1 MLYYFTIMLFFGRSK
16 MARRESR
23 EQAFI
28 LMFEKSF
35 QKDLDMKEMI
45 DINIANELIEHDGF
59 AQELAVKASENIE
72 EIDSVI
78 EKYSVAR
85 KMNRISK
92 VSLSVLRIA
101 ICEMLFFK
109 DIPYGVSIN
118 EAVEICKKYA
128 SEDEYA
134 YVNGLLGAFAR
145 NSEVD

>member
-1 MLYYFTIMLFFGRSK
+1 

-23 EQAFI
+23 EQAFV

-35 QKDLDMKEMI
+35 QKNMSMKDII
-45 DINIANELIEHDGF
+45 DINIENDIIENDDF
-59 AQELAVKASENIE
+59 AQALAIKTCDNIE
-72 EIDSVI
+72 EIDSKI
-78 EKYSVAR
+78 ETFSIAR

-101 ICEMLFFK
+101 VCEMLYYD
-109 DIPYGVSIN
+109 DIPFGVSIN

-134 YVNGLLGAFAR
+134 FVNGLLGSLSR
-145 NSEVD
+145 SLEVK

>member
-1 MLYYFTIMLFFGRSK
+1 
-16 MARRESR
+16 MARRDSR

-35 QKDLDMKEMI
+35 QNDISMKEMI
-45 DINIANELIEHDGF
+45 DINIENEIIENDDF
-59 AQELAVKASENIE
+59 AHELAIKACDNIE
-72 EIDSVI
+72 EIDLNI
-78 EKYSVAR
+78 EKFSIAR

-101 ICEMLFFK
+101 VCEMLYYE

-134 YVNGLLGAFAR
+134 FVNGVLGSLAR
-145 NSEVD
+145 SLEVK

>member
-1 MLYYFTIMLFFGRSK
+1 

-45 DINIANELIEHDGF
+45 DINIANELIEHDSF

-128 SEDEYA
+128 SDDEYA
-134 YVNGLLGAFAR
+134 YVHGLLGAFAR

>member
-1 MLYYFTIMLFFGRSK
+1 
-16 MARRESR
+16 MARRDSR

-35 QKDLDMKEMI
+35 QKDISMKEMI
-45 DINIANELIEHDGF
+45 DINLENEIIENDDF
-59 AQELAVKASENIE
+59 AQELAIKTCDNIE
-72 EIDSVI
+72 EIDYNI
-78 EKYSVAR
+78 EKFSIAR

-101 ICEMLFFK
+101 ICEMLYYD
-109 DIPYGVSIN
+109 DIPCGVSIN

-134 YVNGLLGAFAR
+134 FVNGLLGSLAR
-145 NSEVD
+145 SLEGK

>member
-1 MLYYFTIMLFFGRSK
+1 
-16 MARRESR
+16 
-23 EQAFI
+23 
-28 LMFEKSF
+28 
-35 QKDLDMKEMI
+35 MI

>member
-1 MLYYFTIMLFFGRSK
+1 

-145 NSEVD
+145 SSEVD

>member
-1 MLYYFTIMLFFGRSK
+1 
-16 MARRESR
+16 MARRDSR

-35 QKDLDMKEMI
+35 QKDISMKEMI
-45 DINIANELIEHDGF
+45 DINLENEIIENDDF
-59 AQELAVKASENIE
+59 AQELAIKTCDNIE
-72 EIDSVI
+72 EIDSNI
-78 EKYSVAR
+78 EKFSIAR

-101 ICEMLFFK
+101 ICEMLYYN
-109 DIPYGVSIN
+109 DIPCGVSIN

-134 YVNGLLGAFAR
+134 FVNGLLGSLAR
-145 NSEVD
+145 SLEGK

>member
-1 MLYYFTIMLFFGRSK
+1 
-16 MARRESR
+16 MARRDSR

-35 QKDLDMKEMI
+35 QKDISMKEMI
-45 DINIANELIEHDGF
+45 DINLENEIIENDDF
-59 AQELAVKASENIE
+59 AQELAIKTCDNIE
-72 EIDSVI
+72 EIDSNI
-78 EKYSVAR
+78 EKFSIAR

-101 ICEMLFFK
+101 ICEMLYYD
-109 DIPYGVSIN
+109 DIPCGVSIN

-134 YVNGLLGAFAR
+134 FVNGLLGSLAR
-145 NSEVD
+145 SLKGK

>member
-1 MLYYFTIMLFFGRSK
+1 

-59 AQELAVKASENIE
+59 AQELALKASENIE

>member
-1 MLYYFTIMLFFGRSK
+1 

-45 DINIANELIEHDGF
+45 DINIANELIEHDSF

-85 KMNRISK
+85 KINRISK

-145 NSEVD
+145 NNEVD

>member
-1 MLYYFTIMLFFGRSK
+1 

>member
-1 MLYYFTIMLFFGRSK
+1 

-45 DINIANELIEHDGF
+45 DINIANELIEHDDF

>member
-1 MLYYFTIMLFFGRSK
+1 

-45 DINIANELIEHDGF
+45 DINIANELIEYDGF

>member
-1 MLYYFTIMLFFGRSK
+1 

-35 QKDLDMKEMI
+35 QNDISMKEMI
-45 DINIANELIEHDGF
+45 DINIENEIIENDDF
-59 AQELAVKASENIE
+59 AQDLAIKACDNIE
-72 EIDSVI
+72 EIDSYI
-78 EKYSVAR
+78 EKFSIAR

-101 ICEMLFFK
+101 VCEMLYYE

-134 YVNGLLGAFAR
+134 FVNGVLGSLAR
-145 NSEVD
+145 SLEVK

>member
-1 MLYYFTIMLFFGRSK
+1 

-45 DINIANELIEHDGF
+45 DINIANELIEHDSF

>member
-1 MLYYFTIMLFFGRSK
+1 
-16 MARRESR
+16 
-23 EQAFI
+23 
-28 LMFEKSF
+28 
-35 QKDLDMKEMI
+35 MI
-45 DINIANELIEHDGF
+45 DINIANELIEYDGF

>member
-1 MLYYFTIMLFFGRSK
+1 

-35 QKDLDMKEMI
+35 QNDISIKEMI
-45 DINIANELIEHDGF
+45 DINIENEIIENDDF
-59 AQELAVKASENIE
+59 AQDLAIKACDNIE
-72 EIDSVI
+72 EIDSYI
-78 EKYSVAR
+78 EKFSIAR

-101 ICEMLFFK
+101 VCEMLYYE

-134 YVNGLLGAFAR
+134 FVNGVLGSLAR
-145 NSEVD
+145 SLEVK

>member
-1 MLYYFTIMLFFGRSK
+1 
-16 MARRESR
+16 MARRDSR

-35 QKDLDMKEMI
+35 QKDISMKEMI
-45 DINIANELIEHDGF
+45 DINIENEIIENDDF
-59 AQELAVKASENIE
+59 AQELAIKACDNIE
-72 EIDSVI
+72 EIDSKI
-78 EKYSVAR
+78 EKFSIAR

-101 ICEMLFFK
+101 VCEMLYYD

-134 YVNGLLGAFAR
+134 FVNGLLGSLAR
-145 NSEVD
+145 SLEVK